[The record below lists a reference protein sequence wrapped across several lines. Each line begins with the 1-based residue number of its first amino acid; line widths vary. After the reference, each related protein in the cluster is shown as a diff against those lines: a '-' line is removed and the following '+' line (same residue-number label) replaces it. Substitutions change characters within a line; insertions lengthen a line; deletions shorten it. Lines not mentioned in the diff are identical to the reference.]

1 MRLNRFLEFSNNVA
15 VCHVRDDEPHK
26 HSTYRDVGTL
36 LEFLVV
42 YFLEGIVDYFD

>member
-36 LEFLVV
+36 LDK
-42 YFLEGIVDYFD
+42 YT